1 MFVRKG
7 SNLVI
12 CGVLSV
18 QPTYDEKRL
27 LTQLA
32 AGDENAYKSLYERYG
47 DIVFRLACRYVK
59 SEELAKDLSQD
70 VFIKIW
76 EKRDRLPE
84 VQYFQ
89 AYLLQVARNESI
101 NWLRAAGKSDIAK
114 GEIARH
120 FQANP
125 GFFEDE
131 TLQRDYREFIKRT
144 LDSLSPRAREIF
156 ILCREQGKTYDE
168 VAAALGISRNV
179 VRKHMVSSL
188 QKFRDAAQDELGTP
202 LGLLL
207 LALLREL
214 ARHSQR

>member
-1 MFVRKG
+1 M
-7 SNLVI
+7 SE
-12 CGVLSV
+12 
-18 QPTYDEKRL
+18 QATYDEKRL
-27 LTQLA
+27 LLDLA
-32 AGDENAYKSLYERYG
+32 AGDENAYKSMYQQYG
-47 DIVFRLACRYVK
+47 DAVFKLAIRYVK
-59 SEELAKDLSQD
+59 SEALAQDLTQD

-76 EKRDRLPE
+76 EKRERLTE

-101 NWLRAAGKSDIAK
+101 NLLRAVGKSDIAK

-120 FQANP
+120 FHANP

-144 LDSLSPRAREIF
+144 LDSLSPRSREIF

-168 VAAALGISRNV
+168 VAAELGISRNV

-202 LGLLL
+202 LGLVLL
-207 LALLREL
+207 ILIKKYF
-214 ARHSQR
+214 